1 MASHV
6 ENIRARAKQELRF
19 WRKRLEL
26 SNSPFIRDIEAAGHK
41 LGAHCRADASDAMR
55 DYIWRKQCALVRLER
70 QRAPWRDIVN
80 HGRELPLAM
89 QRDA

>member
-55 DYIWRKQCALVRLER
+55 EYIWRKQCALVRHWRARDSWR
-70 QRAPWRDIVN
+70 QIVN
-80 HGRELPLAM
+80 YGRELPLAM
-89 QRDA
+89 K